1 MDESKQAYPAQAE
14 AQEDAS
20 RVEARRQREK
30 KKRENLRFAIEL
42 VAVVL
47 AALLI
52 RHYVFMLTIVSGS
65 SMEET
70 CMTTRSWPWTGSAMR
85 WPTPSAAISS
95 YAITPTIPRT
105 MSSASWPLPATGCK
119 SRTASAFLNGQALQE
134 EYIVYKAYSDF
145 GPYQVPEGCV
155 FVMGDNRANSHDSRA
170 EGALPLDLLE
180 GRVFAVLYPLR
191 PAAPG
196 GRAAQQEGG

>member
-70 CMTTRSWPWTGSAMR
+70 LHDHQIVAVDRLRYALADPQRGDIVICHYPNDSKNYVKRIV
-85 WPTPSAAISS
+85 AI
-95 YAITPTIPRT
+95 AGDWLQIQDGVT
-105 MSSASWPLPATGCK
+105 
-119 SRTASAFLNGQALQE
+119 FLNGQALQE
-134 EYIVYKAYSDF
+134 EHIVYKAYSDF

-170 EGALPLDLLE
+170 EGALPLELLE
-180 GRVFAVLYPLR
+180 GRVFAVLYPFDQLR
-191 PAAPG
+191 LVDG
-196 GRAAQQEGG
+196 AAQQEGG

>member
-52 RHYVFMLTIVSGS
+52 RHYVFMLTIVSGFLH
-65 SMEET
+65 
-70 CMTTRSWPWTGSAMR
+70 GGN
-85 WPTPSAAISS
+85 
-95 YAITPTIPRT
+95 
-105 MSSASWPLPATGCK
+105 PA
-119 SRTASAFLNGQALQE
+119 
-134 EYIVYKAYSDF
+134 
-145 GPYQVPEGCV
+145 
-155 FVMGDNRANSHDSRA
+155 
-170 EGALPLDLLE
+170 
-180 GRVFAVLYPLR
+180 
-191 PAAPG
+191 
-196 GRAAQQEGG
+196 